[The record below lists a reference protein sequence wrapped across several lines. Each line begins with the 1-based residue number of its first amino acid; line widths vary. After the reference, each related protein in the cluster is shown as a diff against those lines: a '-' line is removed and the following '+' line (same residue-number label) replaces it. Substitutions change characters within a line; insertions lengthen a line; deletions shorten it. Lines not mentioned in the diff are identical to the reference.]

1 MVRLRN
7 VLAHVRAQLWLF
19 PALMTAAAA
28 ILAILAV
35 TYGDAIQLEAGSTA
49 WWLYSG
55 DASTARNLLG
65 ALLSGLITMTSLIVS
80 MTVVILATATSQLGP
95 RLISYFMADRE
106 IQFVIGLFIGTTF
119 YVIIVLRTLDDTLGP
134 DGMPHAAVTVASAL
148 TTACLFALLFYVHKI
163 ARSVVADNLVQEVFE
178 TLRSTIADII
188 DEESRTNAPAA
199 SFEAMT
205 CRAMALGCAGY
216 IQLIDYDAL
225 LRLAHDR
232 DLYLNIRVRAGQ
244 HVLALGAHVDICGEA
259 PEDDDPDA
267 RAKLKKKIADAV
279 VIGSQRTPAQDLEHG
294 MRQLVEVGL
303 RALSPGI
310 NDPFTASAVIDR
322 LGAALEQILSRDL
335 PQQFL
340 QDKDGKVR
348 LIVNRSDH
356 EGLVGA
362 AFNRIRQ
369 AGGDHPAILISLAR
383 TLQKLAESAGNMETR
398 QALLDQVRRVEETAE
413 RGAFTP
419 LDARDVMAAVK
430 ASREAITERPLA
442 APV

>member
-1 MVRLRN
+1 
-7 VLAHVRAQLWLF
+7 
-19 PALMTAAAA
+19 MTAAAA
-28 ILAILAV
+28 LLAVLAV
-35 TYGDAIQLEAGSTA
+35 TYGDAVQREAGASA

-55 DASTARNLLG
+55 DASTARDLLS

-80 MTVVILATATSQLGP
+80 MTVVILATAASQLGP

-134 DGMPHAAVTVASAL
+134 DGIPHAAVTVASAL
-148 TTACLFALLFYVHKI
+148 TTSCLFALLFYVHKI
-163 ARSVVADNLVQEVFE
+163 ARSVIADNLVQEVFV

-188 DEESRTNAPAA
+188 DDESRTKAPPA

-205 CRAMALGCAGY
+205 SRPLALGRAGY

-232 DLYLNIRVRAGQ
+232 DLYLNIKVRAGH
-244 HVLALGAHVDICGEA
+244 HVLANGAHVEICGEA
-259 PEDDDPDA
+259 YGEDNPDA
-267 RAKLKKKIADAV
+267 RAQLEAEIGKAV

-294 MRQLVEVGL
+294 LRQLVEVGL

-322 LGAALEQILSRDL
+322 LGAALEQVLSRDL
-335 PQQFL
+335 PQRFL

-348 LIVNRSDH
+348 LIADRSDD
-356 EGLVGA
+356 EGIVGA
-362 AFNRIRQ
+362 AFNQIRQ
-369 AGGDHPAILISLAR
+369 SGGDHPAILISLAR
-383 TLQKLAESAGNMETR
+383 TLRKLAPSARDMQIR
-398 QALLDQVRRVEETAE
+398 QVLLAQVRRIEETAE
-413 RGAFTP
+413 RGAFTA
-419 LDARDVMAAVK
+419 LDARDVMAAVE
-430 ASREAITERPLA
+430 AAREAITERSLA